1 MYLVRQLRNG
11 EAGAILHIDRVDVGI
26 GTERK
31 SDVKGV
37 AAVGAAR
44 RLVIERIIDAIDLL
58 FDRLRHRRL
67 DHFGVG
73 AGIIRGERDLRRH
86 DIGKLRDRNRRNGNE
101 ARQRDD
107 DGNDDG
113 EARPV
118 DENIG
123 KHYAGCSLCGF
134 RSVFRHDV
142 RGHHLA
148 RVHFLNT
155 VGDDKLALLK
165 PVFDFD
171 VLAVI
176 GAGRDAPL
184 LDLL

>member
-1 MYLVRQLRNG
+1 MHLVRQLRNG
-11 EAGAILHIDRVDVGI
+11 EAGAVLHIDGVDVGI
-26 GTERK
+26 GAERE
-31 SDVKGV
+31 SDVERV

-44 RLVIERIIDAIDLL
+44 RLVVERVIDAVDLL
-58 FDRLRHRRL
+58 LDRLRHRGL

-73 AGIIRGERDLRRH
+73 AGIVGGQRHLRRH
-86 DIGKLRDRNRRNGNE
+86 DIGKLRDRDRRNGDE
-101 ARQRDD
+101 AGQRDD

-123 KHYAGCSLCGF
+123 KHCAGCSLCGF
-134 RSVFRHDV
+134 RSVFRHDSC
-142 RGHHLA
+142 RHHLT
-148 RVHFLNT
+148 RLHFLNT
-155 VGDDKLALLK
+155 VGDDKLAFLE
-165 PVFDFD
+165 PTFDFD
-171 VLAVI
+171 ILAVI